1 MRTRKGRV
9 GERVGGREGGR
20 RAYLI
25 RLSGAGVEEV
35 VVGHEHQVGLEG
47 VLPHEVVGADLKREG
62 GREGCESH

>member
-1 MRTRKGRV
+1 MDRRKKGR
-9 GERVGGREGGR
+9 REGGR
-20 RAYLI
+20 EKTYLI
-25 RLSGAGVEEV
+25 SLAGAGVEEV